1 MVRARKVLL
10 WFVIA
15 FLVYAIFA
23 SPDQAADI
31 VRSAFDGILDG
42 LSAIGRFFDSLLTG

>member
-1 MVRARKVLL
+1 MIRARKVLF

-23 SPDQAADI
+23 SPDKAADI
-31 VRSAFDGILDG
+31 VRSAFDGLVEG
-42 LSAIGRFFDSLLTG
+42 ASAIGSFFDSLLTG